1 MDLTNKIRYVS
12 HYDEL
17 TWRPHLLER
26 PFNEIKVPYMGRPSF
41 VTWINTNVETHVYI
55 WPGIVSPDSHEPNWG
70 RLITPDKETTFL
82 IFTNEGDQTR
92 YTLEFVGS
100 DNTIHIKTHKN
111 GLDAF
116 YSRRK

>member
-55 WPGIVSPDSHEPNWG
+55 WP
-70 RLITPDKETTFL
+70 
-82 IFTNEGDQTR
+82 
-92 YTLEFVGS
+92 
-100 DNTIHIKTHKN
+100 
-111 GLDAF
+111 
-116 YSRRK
+116 